1 MRKFISAFALIL
13 VTITLSAQEAEFPD
27 FAISDLKGN
36 KVNIKE
42 LSTGDKPVVLAFWA
56 TWCGPCML
64 ELNAINDKIEDW
76 RSEADFE
83 FYAISLDD
91 SKTVSRVQ
99 PMVNGKGWDFN
110 ILLDTNNDLK
120 RLLNFSTPP
129 FTVIVKDGKIMYKHV
144 GYQPGAEDNLFEKI
158 KENSN

>member
-1 MRKFISAFALIL
+1 MGFL
-13 VTITLSAQEAEFPD
+13 TAQEADFPD
-27 FAISDLKGN
+27 APIRDLKGN
-36 KVNIKE
+36 QVNIKAE
-42 LSTGDKPVVLAFWA
+42 SMEGKTIVLAFWA

-64 ELNAINDKIEDW
+64 ELNAINDKIDDW
-76 RSEADFE
+76 ASETDFQ

-91 SKTVSRVQ
+91 SKTVGRVQ
-99 PMVNGKGWDFN
+99 PMVNGKGWDFD

-129 FTVIVKDGKIMYKHV
+129 FTVIVKEGKIMYKHI

-158 KENSN
+158 KEVNN

>member
-1 MRKFISAFALIL
+1 MRKILSALAVLLMTISI
-13 VTITLSAQEAEFPD
+13 SAQEAEFPD

-36 KVNIKE
+36 KVNIKT
-42 LSTGDKPVVLAFWA
+42 LSEGEKPVVLAFWA

-64 ELNAINDKIEDW
+64 ELNAINDKIDDW
-76 RSEADFE
+76 RAETDFQ

-99 PMVNGKGWDFN
+99 PMVNGKGWDFD